1 MHMTEN
7 NNDDH
12 FRTYGY
18 EIEVSEDDK
27 NHKFTEDEKRYLRPV
42 AETIAMLD
50 GNAFFEMSETFWES
64 YLPEAR
70 ALFNS
75 NGGIDGWAG
84 TASWIKEMQHENSAV
99 EEAYKQYRIIKSL
112 SKKD

>member
-1 MHMTEN
+1 M
-7 NNDDH
+7 
-12 FRTYGY
+12 
-18 EIEVSEDDK
+18 VDK
-27 NHKFTEDEKRYLRPV
+27 NEPLNFGYSITITQDDLNHIFTEDEKRYLRPI

-70 ALFNS
+70 ALFND
-75 NGGIDGWAG
+75 NGGIFGYAG
-84 TASWIKEMQHENSAV
+84 TASWVKDMQHETPAV
-99 EEAYKQYRIIKSL
+99 EEAYKQYRLLKAL